1 MSTSSLILLFLLT
14 PWLVVLCRS
23 DIRCRRLPNVWT
35 LGGLVGAFAVR
46 GGWAGWSGVADAAAA
61 GGMCVLFLLL
71 PFLVRAAGGGDV
83 KMLAACGAFLGVER
97 MFPFLISVS
106 FAGFIVAVVLVVV
119 RPATGAR
126 LMHGLRVL
134 VDWRYDRAAGRTA
147 LPART
152 DEKGRVPFGVAIALG
167 VWMTLLLEILP

>member
-1 MSTSSLILLFLLT
+1 MSTSSLILLLLLT

-35 LGGLVGAFAVR
+35 LGGLVVAFAVR
-46 GGWAGWSGVADAAAA
+46 GGWSGVADAAAA
-61 GGMCVLFLLL
+61 SGMCVLFLLL

-83 KMLAACGAFLGVER
+83 KMLAACGAFLGVGR

-106 FAGFIVAVVLVVV
+106 FAGFFVAVVLVVV

-126 LMHGLRVL
+126 LKHWLRVL
-134 VDWRYDRAAGRTA
+134 VDWRYDRAAGRAA

-167 VWMTLLLEILP
+167 VCMTLLLEILP